1 MRRSR
6 GLSLAELVLSGAV
19 LLVYAL
25 AVLAACLQAQR
36 MDEQGRLLSQA
47 HRLARNQ
54 LEALTDYPSAA
65 SQARKR
71 HGQLVVEL
79 SVTPLTFGCKRAT
92 AVVWPADPAVAGAVP
107 RPGRPPLVRLTRTL
121 WR

>member
-25 AVLAACLQAQR
+25 AVLAACLQAHR
-36 MDEQGRLLSQA
+36 MDEQGRLLSEA

-54 LEALTDYPSAA
+54 LEALADYSSAA
-65 SQARKR
+65 SKPPRRQ
-71 HGQLVVEL
+71 GQLVVEL
-79 SVTPLTFGCKRAT
+79 TVTPLTFGCNRAT
-92 AVVWPADPAVAGAVP
+92 AVVWPADPTSAAPVP